1 MVSDMVEQCQMV
13 KADSLAINNFMMGP
27 SMALMGMMFGIVSVM
42 ALYTM
47 GICSLVIPVD
57 LNRIGTGGS
66 IRTIQKMTMAP
77 VTYTAVRKVQCP
89 QFEYSPR
96 VEGCWDHTG

>member
-1 MVSDMVEQCQMV
+1 MDSNKMDQCQV
-13 KADSLAINNFMMGP
+13 IKADSLAINNFMMGP
-27 SMALMGMMFGIVSVM
+27 SMALMGMIFGTICVL

-47 GICSLVIPVD
+47 GIFFIGYTCGSES
-57 LNRIGTGGS
+57 NRRRGS
-66 IRTIQKMTMAP
+66 IQKMTMTP
-77 VTYTAVRKVQCP
+77 VTYTAVRKVQHP